1 MNILLLLIVSFIC
14 VNTNAFVIRHN
25 DHHHNVMRHQTTR
38 AATVVLSLTKASSI
52 EAIAAA
58 TAASKQYGPT
68 SPEARVAWDIVEEL
82 NSADNR

>member
-1 MNILLLLIVSFIC
+1 MNILLLLIASFIC
-14 VNTNAFVIRHN
+14 VNTNAFVIRLN
-25 DHHHNVMRHQTTR
+25 DHHNVMRHQQTTR

-52 EAIAAA
+52 EAITAA